1 MSQGSLY
8 AEYTVPNQSVWDRYK
23 GRQALK
29 QKDFLWSLAL
39 RRPKKNIFYLCNWHV
54 LKWP

>member
-39 RRPKKNIFYLCNWHV
+39 RRPKKNIFYLCNWAYCTF
-54 LKWP
+54 